1 MLSRNGSTS
10 SSTTQLPPQPQ
21 GTSPVPATPRTLTHA
36 QMNMAIEQGLA
47 TSPLV
52 RQDVLRYD
60 GAWWQAT
67 SRGWLEH
74 IDAELIATLD
84 HRAASIT
91 GQQEIA
97 LRNANI
103 RAAADGGSTT

>member
-1 MLSRNGSTS
+1 MLRRNSSTS
-10 SSTTQLPPQPQ
+10 SSVTQLPPQPQ
-21 GTSPVPATPRTLTHA
+21 GTTPVPATPRTLTHA
-36 QMNMAIEQGLA
+36 QMNAAIEQGLA
-47 TSPLV
+47 TSPLI

-67 SRGWLEH
+67 PRGWLEH
-74 IDAELIATLD
+74 IDSQLIATLD
-84 HRAASIT
+84 HRAASMT

-103 RAAADGGSTT
+103 RAAADSGSAT

>member
-1 MLSRNGSTS
+1 MLRRNGSTS
-10 SSTTQLPPQPQ
+10 SSTTLLPPQPQ
-21 GTSPVPATPRTLTHA
+21 GTSPVPVTPRTLTHA
-36 QMNMAIEQGLA
+36 QMNEAIEQGRA
-47 TSPLV
+47 TSPLI

-74 IDAELIATLD
+74 IDPQLIATLD
-84 HRAASIT
+84 HRAARMT

-103 RAAADGGSTT
+103 RAAADGGSAT